1 MSKVIDEAPEA
12 DTAPEQTPEPRWNAY
27 EAQAEAQA
35 HEAMRLA
42 AEAADRM
49 TVFQRVAAIVAEMPA
64 IGKGQR
70 NEQQGFM
77 YRGHDDVMNALNPLL
92 SHYGVFFTPRVI
104 ERITDQRATNRGGVM
119 YEVNL
124 HVEYT
129 FYGPNGDSF
138 TADAWGEGTDSGDKS
153 TNKAMTMAL
162 KNVLAQTF
170 AVSTEEIS
178 RLDTDQHSDE
188 PTVGRRSAQPAKPTT
203 SDGIELREGAPL
215 GWSAISAALKQ
226 IDESMPWADWVREA
240 LTLMTGEGK
249 LSDLSDD
256 EKRDTGIR
264 VGNGVA
270 YLIETIDGR
279 EMPPPTRAEV
289 QDAFARQDAVGVVL
303 SGPDTPLDP
312 DEHAAAA
319 QAELDA
325 QATAAAEADTPEAP
339 EAAESDSAVEEAPE
353 QPEAPATQESGSTQR
368 RSDPAGDRDNEG
380 GDAGLL
386 GQAPTSD
393 AGIDGPGEAPA

>member
-1 MSKVIDEAPEA
+1 MSKVIDAAPEV
-12 DTAPEQTPEPRWNAY
+12 DTAPEQTDPVAPDVPTGPTDEEL
-27 EAQAEAQA
+27 EAHA
-35 HEAMRLA
+35 AMASEFEMRA
-42 AEAADRM
+42 NM
-49 TVFQRVAAIVAEMPA
+49 TVIERICAIVAEMPA

-70 NEQQGFM
+70 NEQQGFL

-92 SHYGVFFTPRVI
+92 SHYGVFFTPKVL

-129 FYGPNGDSF
+129 FYGARGDSF

-170 AVSTEEIS
+170 AVSTEEIN
-178 RLDTDQHSDE
+178 RLDTDQHTDE
-188 PTVGRRSAQPAKPTT
+188 PTAGRRSAQPAKPTT
-203 SDGIELREGAPL
+203 SDGIELSEGAPL

-226 IDESMPWADWVREA
+226 IDASMPWADWVREA

-279 EMPPPTRAEV
+279 EMPPPSRAEV

-303 SGPDTPLDP
+303 SGPDVPLDP

-325 QATAAAEADTPEAP
+325 EAVAAAAADVEPAETPESDPPADT
-339 EAAESDSAVEEAPE
+339 APE
-353 QPEAPATQESGSTQR
+353 QPEASATQESADTERRDADTPDAPQGS
-368 RSDPAGDRDNEG
+368 D
-380 GDAGLL
+380 
-386 GQAPTSD
+386 
-393 AGIDGPGEAPA
+393 IDWPGEAPA